1 METLGPQVIY
11 LHTLRFICGK
21 GRRKMTRIILYIWQL
36 PQNILG
42 LIVKSV
48 TRAEKG
54 FAGYYYWRFKS
65 GLSLGNYIFINEKA
79 RVTTAKH
86 EEGHQKQS
94 QKLGP
99 LYLLVIGLPSFVWTC
114 LKTIGLFKKT
124 SYYSFYTERWA
135 DKLTGIE
142 RGGDNA

>member
-1 METLGPQVIY
+1 MLITICVHIW
-11 LHTLRFICGK
+11 RCICGK

-65 GLSLGNYIFINEKA
+65 GLSLGKYIFINEKA

-99 LYLLVIGLPSFVWTC
+99 LYLLVIGLPSFVWAC

-135 DKLTGIE
+135 DKLAGIE

>member
-1 METLGPQVIY
+1 MKKILLY
-11 LHTLRFICGK
+11 L
-21 GRRKMTRIILYIWQL
+21 WQL
-36 PQNILG
+36 PQNLLG

-48 TRAEKG
+48 TRTEKE

-65 GLSLGNYIFINEKA
+65 GLSLGKYIFINEKA

-99 LYLLVIGLPSFVWTC
+99 LYLLVIGLPSFVWAC

-124 SYYSFYTERWA
+124 SYYNFYTERWA
-135 DKLTGIE
+135 DKLAGIE
-142 RGGDNA
+142 RRGGDNA

>member
-1 METLGPQVIY
+1 
-11 LHTLRFICGK
+11 
-21 GRRKMTRIILYIWQL
+21 MTRIILYIWQL
-36 PQNILG
+36 PQNILA

-65 GLSLGNYIFINEKA
+65 GLSLGKYIFINEKA

-99 LYLLVIGLPSFVWTC
+99 LYLLVIGLPSFVWAC

-135 DKLTGIE
+135 DKLAGIE

>member
-1 METLGPQVIY
+1 MKNIL
-11 LHTLRFICGK
+11 
-21 GRRKMTRIILYIWQL
+21 LYIWQL

-54 FAGYYYWRFKS
+54 FAGYYYWRFHS
-65 GLSLGNYIFINEKA
+65 GLSLGKYIFINEKA

-94 QKLGP
+94 QKFGL
-99 LYLLVIGLPSFVWTC
+99 LYLLVIGLPSFVWAC
-114 LKTIGLFKKT
+114 LKTIGFFKKT
-124 SYYSFYTERWA
+124 SYYSFYTEQWA
-135 DKLTGIE
+135 DKLAGIE

>member
-1 METLGPQVIY
+1 MKKIL
-11 LHTLRFICGK
+11 
-21 GRRKMTRIILYIWQL
+21 LYIWQL

-94 QKLGP
+94 QKLGL
-99 LYLLVIGLPSFVWTC
+99 LYFLVIGLPSFVWAC

-124 SYYSFYTERWA
+124 SYYNFYTGRWA
-135 DKLTGIE
+135 DKLAGIE